1 MSRQLLYRFAESI
14 GQIPVKNT
22 TCSIFMVRSHSSEG
36 FIRPFNQR
44 SNRMNRNSN
53 SKSNVIAWFL
63 AGVIGGMALA
73 YSVKSIVDFN
83 KRESH
88 EWERAW
94 ENSSYPLIVKLEKDD
109 PDDVNG
115 ESSDIGEN
123 VSPQAQES

>member
-1 MSRQLLYRFAESI
+1 
-14 GQIPVKNT
+14 
-22 TCSIFMVRSHSSEG
+22 
-36 FIRPFNQR
+36 
-44 SNRMNRNSN
+44 MNRNSN

-83 KRESH
+83 KQESNK
-88 EWERAW
+88 WERAW
-94 ENSSYPLIVKLEKDD
+94 EDSSYPLIVKLEKDD

-123 VSPQAQES
+123 LSPQTQES